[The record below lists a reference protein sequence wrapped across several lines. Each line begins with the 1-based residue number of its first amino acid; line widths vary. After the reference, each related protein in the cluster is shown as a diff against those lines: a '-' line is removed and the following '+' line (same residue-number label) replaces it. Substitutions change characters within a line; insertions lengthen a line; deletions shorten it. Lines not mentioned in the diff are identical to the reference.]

1 MKFKFKNYL
10 ENRRM
15 VKYFFGMKKLADAE
29 N

>member
-15 VKYFFGMKKLADAE
+15 VKYFFEMKKLADVG